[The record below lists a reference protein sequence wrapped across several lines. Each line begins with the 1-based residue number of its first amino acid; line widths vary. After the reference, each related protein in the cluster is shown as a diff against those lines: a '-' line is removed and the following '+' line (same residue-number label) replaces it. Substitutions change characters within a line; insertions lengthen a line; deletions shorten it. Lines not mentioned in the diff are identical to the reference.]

1 MRAVIL
7 AAGIASRLRP
17 LTDHCPKCL
26 LRIGQRPLL
35 ARTMDA
41 LLNAGI
47 REFTVVTGYLHGQ
60 IEDYLQKNYAGR
72 ADISFIHNE
81 RYASTN
87 NICSLYLACRDI
99 AGRPA
104 MLLDSDI
111 LFDPQIIV
119 RLLASD
125 RSDVLALNSH
135 ALGEEEMKVVTDASG
150 RVSAISK
157 TCDIRAAA
165 GESIGIERMSAAY
178 TAALAECLS
187 EMMKEDLD
195 NVFYEQAFERLIAR
209 GFSFAVE
216 DVSDLFSMELD
227 TVEDF
232 RIAAEQVPPSL
243 SD

>member
-87 NICSLYLACRDI
+87 NIYSLYLACRDI

-187 EMMKEDLD
+187 EMMKEGLD

-232 RIAAEQVPPSL
+232 RTAAEQVPPSL